1 MTSALITHAETW
13 VASQPLQ
20 HLNLYA
26 IVDAAQDKRLW
37 QQLASYTQSAPI
49 LPSGAEELS
58 PHLLL
63 LGEADA
69 LPVKVVSL
77 LSRPYLPAAVTL
89 LYSPLKLSELQAHL
103 RKFAKVNLPG
113 NFEMILAF
121 WDPSILGTLLSQID
135 DETLHVKGP
144 VLTESQLHA
153 FLQPIPAWWYSDR
166 EGGSHL
172 ISSSAETALPDSSDI
187 SECTL
192 NQTQEDA
199 LVEASV
205 PDQVLYHLELNRPTL
220 FDEKLP
226 HAKRYR
232 FIRAV
237 LPSAH
242 QLGLNGMRDMTNF
255 VALCLIYRQRI
266 ETDPQILQ
274 LLDQVRKQEM
284 TLDEALEYM
293 PE

>member
-1 MTSALITHAETW
+1 MTSVLITHAETW
-13 VASQPLQ
+13 LSDQQQQ

-37 QQLASYTQSAPI
+37 QQLASCSQSAPI
-49 LPSGAEELS
+49 LPSGADELS
-58 PHLLL
+58 PHVLL
-63 LGEADA
+63 LGKTNA
-69 LPVKVVSL
+69 LPAKVVSL
-77 LSRPYLPAAVTL
+77 LSRPNLPAAFTL
-89 LYSPLKLSELQAHL
+89 LCSPLKQSELQAHL
-103 RKFAKVNLPG
+103 RKFAKVKLPG

-121 WDPSILGTLLSQID
+121 WDPSILGTLIGQID

-144 VLTESQLHA
+144 VLTEPQLQA
-153 FLQPIPAWWYSDR
+153 FLQPITAWWYCDR
-166 EGGSHL
+166 EGGCHRIVPPSETA
-172 ISSSAETALPDSSDI
+172 SSDSSAESQF
-187 SECTL
+187 TL
-192 NQTQEDA
+192 NQPQEDA

-237 LPSAH
+237 LPSAR
-242 QLGLNGMRDMTNF
+242 QLGLNGMRDMANF

-274 LLDQVRKQEM
+274 LLDQVQKKEIA
-284 TLDEALEYM
+284 LDEALKHM